1 MQAACKQIH
10 RTLLQSFDYVG
21 PLQAEPAVPPLL
33 RVRLSQCS
41 LAHAAL
47 DRSPP
52 ATRQAIVWGLSV
64 KHTPQRCG
72 LAHCLSDEDVIQV
85 VKKRN
90 QKELDPHNQK
100 KGPVEKSRNQI
111 KKAKASLK
119 T

>member
-1 MQAACKQIH
+1 MDSLRHRKTSRSKAFVGAASRK
-10 RTLLQSFDYVG
+10 TLTKL
-21 PLQAEPAVPPLL
+21 
-33 RVRLSQCS
+33 
-41 LAHAAL
+41 
-47 DRSPP
+47 
-52 ATRQAIVWGLSV
+52 

-72 LAHCLSDEDVIQV
+72 LAHALSDEDVIQV

-111 KKAKASLK
+111 KKAKPSLK